1 MKIEW
6 QSIARRLPEI
16 ARRMQERLQERL
28 QEEDKQQ
35 HFLYSLGILLLSY
48 CLFSLMF
55 SLVITLLI
63 GLGKEIWDH
72 YYGSGFC
79 CWDMLANVLGIL
91 AGLLLI
97 AGFNLAL

>member
-6 QSIARRLPEI
+6 QSFVL
-16 ARRMQERLQERL
+16 RLQEIVRHL
-28 QEEDKQQ
+28 QERMREEDKQQ

-48 CLFSLMF
+48 CVFSLAF
-55 SLVITLLI
+55 SLVVTLLI

-79 CWDMLANVLGIL
+79 WWDLLANVLGIF

-97 AGFNLAL
+97 GGFKLVL